1 MANKTKG
8 YSLLCSLPSYLI
20 PPPRQSLLPVSVY
33 LLWDVHIQ
41 VTLHICFYVKGITP
55 STMSHTL
62 LLIWAKIIEIL
73 PNLYTKNLFILYWVC
88 RMYHIL
94 LTDFLSMDMWVV
106 SNFSF
111 LQNSAVN
118 NLTHVT
124 FHTCM
129 NSPVGEIPRS
139 GLANYRACALKFFF
153 LRVQLFIESVTK
165 EG

>member
-1 MANKTKG
+1 
-8 YSLLCSLPSYLI
+8 
-20 PPPRQSLLPVSVY
+20 
-33 LLWDVHIQ
+33 
-41 VTLHICFYVKGITP
+41 
-55 STMSHTL
+55 
-62 LLIWAKIIEIL
+62 
-73 PNLYTKNLFILYWVC
+73 
-88 RMYHIL
+88 MYHIL

-139 GLANYRACALKFFF
+139 GIANYRARALKSFF